1 MAVFEKRSTLGAP
14 ADALFGWH
22 ASPGAFERLAPP
34 WETLRIIGRTGS
46 IRDGDR
52 LTFQLRKWPAWITWE
67 AVHRGF
73 VEGEQFVDEQL
84 RGPFRRWV
92 HTHRF
97 ERVDAGRSALV
108 DHVDFEPPFA
118 AITKSTVRRA
128 IERMFRW
135 RHERTRLDVERH
147 QHFRDRPR
155 LRVVIAGASG
165 LVGTELAA
173 FLTAGGHSV
182 LRLVRGR
189 ARGADEIGWDP
200 ARGALDA
207 AALEGTDAVVHLG
220 GVTIAK
226 RFTAAHKQ
234 AIRESRVESTALLAR
249 AIAGLSQRPRVFLCA
264 SAIGYYGN
272 RVDEEVSER
281 SAAGT
286 GFLPDVCTEW
296 EEAARPARD
305 AGVRVANLRLGIVL
319 AARGGALAAMM
330 RPFRLGLGGVVGSGR
345 QWMSWITL
353 EDVIGAFHHVLM
365 TDSVRGPVNV
375 VAPNPVTNREFTKT
389 LGRVLGRPT
398 LAPAPAFA
406 IRAILGEMGQALLLD
421 GAHVRPD
428 VLAGSGFASAFPS
441 LEDGLRHELG
451 RYR

>member
-1 MAVFEKRSTLGAP
+1 MAVFEKRTTLYAP

-34 WETLRIIGRTGS
+34 WETLRIIERTGS
-46 IRDGDR
+46 IRNGDR

-73 VEGEQFVDEQL
+73 VDGEQFVDEQV

-97 ERVDAGRSALV
+97 ERVDANRSVLV
-108 DHVDFEPPFA
+108 DQVDFEPPFA
-118 AITKSTVRRA
+118 AVTTGIARRA

-147 QHFRDRPR
+147 ERFRDRPR
-155 LRVVIAGASG
+155 MRVAIAGASG

-189 ARGADEIGWDP
+189 ARGADEIRWDP
-200 ARGALDA
+200 GRGALDA
-207 AALEGTDAVVHLG
+207 AALEGIDAVIHLG

-234 AIRESRVESTALLAR
+234 AIRESRVASTSLLTR
-249 AIAGLSQRPRVFLCA
+249 AIAGLARRPRVFLCA
-264 SAIGYYGN
+264 SAIGYYGD
-272 RVDEEVSER
+272 RGDEEVSER
-281 SAAGT
+281 SAAGA
-286 GFLPDVCTEW
+286 GFLPEVCAEW
-296 EEAARPARD
+296 EAATGPARD
-305 AGVRVANLRLGIVL
+305 TGVRVANLRLGIVL
-319 AARGGALAAMM
+319 AARGGALAAMA
-330 RPFRLGLGGVVGSGR
+330 RPFLLGLGGVVGGGR

-353 EDVIGAFHHVLM
+353 EDVVGAFHHVLM
-365 TDSVRGPVNV
+365 TDSVQGPVNL
-375 VAPNPVTNREFTKT
+375 VAPNPATNRDFTKT

-398 LAPAPAFA
+398 LLPAPAFA
-406 IRAILGEMGQALLLD
+406 IRLLLGEMGQALLLD
-421 GAHVRPD
+421 GVRARSD
-428 VLAGSGFASAFPS
+428 VLAGSGFEFAFSS
-441 LEDGLRHELG
+441 LEEGLRHELG